1 MLLENIKNKPL
12 NFPPLPKRS
21 QAIKDLIT
29 SMLGVEENQRIEWHD
44 LFEHPLIKQDQTII

>member
-1 MLLENIKNKPL
+1 MFYEMLYGQTPWSANHQLVLLENIKNKPL

-29 SMLGVEENQRIEWHD
+29 SMLVVEEV
-44 LFEHPLIKQDQTII
+44 